1 MMISVKVSFGSGKS
15 AIETIGENEYVV
27 RVKERPVKGK
37 ANRELITLLAK
48 HFKTGISNI
57 KIKSGATSTRKVIR
71 IEKDE

>member
-1 MMISVKVSFGSGKS
+1 MMISVKVNFGSSKS

-37 ANRELITLLAK
+37 ANRELIILLAK